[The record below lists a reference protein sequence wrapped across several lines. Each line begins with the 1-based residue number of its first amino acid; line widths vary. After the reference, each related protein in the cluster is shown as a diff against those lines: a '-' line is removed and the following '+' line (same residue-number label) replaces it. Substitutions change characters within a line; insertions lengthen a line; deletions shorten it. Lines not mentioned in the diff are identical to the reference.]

1 MGAHDGNIAYS
12 ATPDHDDVRAMRER
26 WCGAIGVDAGD
37 IACVHQVHGA
47 GVAAVDN
54 ASAGRNGSPSRP
66 VVCKADALV
75 SNDSG
80 VVLMTIHADCMPIL
94 LHDRGTG
101 AVGTVHA
108 GWRGTV
114 ADVAGS
120 AVRAMTA
127 AYGGRSSDIVAFLG
141 PAIGACCYAVGDEVV
156 AGWRGQTGGGGGAAL
171 VLRDD
176 AQARFD
182 LTAANRHLLRRAG
195 LADEAIEEARICT
208 RCGSDAWFSHRG
220 QGPGTGRFG
229 VIIAK
234 R

>member
-1 MGAHDGNIAYS
+1 MDGNIAYS
-12 ATPDHDDVRAMRER
+12 ATPDHDDVRAMREL
-26 WCGAIGVDAGD
+26 WCGEIGVDAAE
-37 IACVHQVHGA
+37 IACVHQVHGTE
-47 GVAAVDN
+47 VAAVSD
-54 ASAGRNGSPSRP
+54 SHAGRNGAPSQL
-66 VVCKADALV
+66 VVGKADALV

-114 ADVAGS
+114 ADVAGA
-120 AVRAMTA
+120 AVRAMTVE
-127 AYGGRSSDIVAFLG
+127 YGGRPSDIVAFLG

-156 AGWRGQTGGGGGAAL
+156 AGWRGQTGGGGAAL
-171 VLRDD
+171 VLQDD

-182 LTAANRHLLRRAG
+182 LTAANRHLLQRAG

-208 RCGSDAWFSHRG
+208 KCGGEAWFSHRG

-229 VIIAK
+229 AIIAK